1 MYNDLSWQA
10 GQLGSNI
17 TVYTTGQSGFLRD
30 YATGAATAVRLA
42 ISGGTVSDATRAQGS
57 NASSGTDGYNV
68 FNGIVDS
75 VGLISYSAANL
86 SFSFTGLDPNLR
98 YEFVLFGNRNVA
110 AYTDRL
116 TRVAISD
123 VVEFTNSSTAGAAFS
138 GPADPAATMVNGY
151 NTANGYVARFTDVNP
166 GTDGDMLITVSSGD
180 GHFYANALMLRA
192 VEPFANQPP
201 TAVNDSAATDAN
213 RAVVIDVVA
222 NDTDPDGAIDPAT
235 VVVTVPPGHGTALAN
250 ANGTVTYTPAAGY
263 SGTDSF
269 WYTVEDNDGDSSN
282 QALVTVTVVSSG
294 ASDFSD
300 DFSTNSTGQYTV
312 VSTWTQGGVGA
323 FSYDS
328 TGKRARVRTGD
339 NVGLQ
344 VSRLLSCSD
353 TGSFSIDFLPTK
365 KYPSGG
371 WLYLRLIQD
380 ASNYYEIQN
389 TDGYGAKGI
398 TKVVNGQVVDSA
410 NFKNG
415 YVQNTNYAIDVDFS
429 PGQTVVKAFGNA
441 LAMGTNTSGISVCGF
456 EVELSQQDAYIDNIS
471 YVGD

>member
-86 SFSFTGLDPNLR
+86 SFSFTGLDPTLR

-138 GPADPAATMVNGY
+138 GPADPAATIVNGY

-201 TAVNDSAATDAN
+201 TALNDSAATDAN

-269 WYTVEDNDGDSSN
+269 WYTVEDDYGDTSN
-282 QALVTVTVVSSG
+282 QAIVGVSVGPSGPPIADAGPDQVVKPGVTVALDGSGSIGTINDVLSYNWVQTSGPAVVLSDPTSVKPTFSSPSGVTSDIALTFSLTVSNSGGHTSTDFCAVVVSPEGGLPGPDGGGSG
-294 ASDFSD
+294 
-300 DFSTNSTGQYTV
+300 
-312 VSTWTQGGVGA
+312 
-323 FSYDS
+323 
-328 TGKRARVRTGD
+328 
-339 NVGLQ
+339 
-344 VSRLLSCSD
+344 
-353 TGSFSIDFLPTK
+353 
-365 KYPSGG
+365 SGG
-371 WLYLRLIQD
+371 
-380 ASNYYEIQN
+380 
-389 TDGYGAKGI
+389 GGGGGCFI
-398 TKVVNGQVVDSA
+398 TA
-410 NFKNG
+410 
-415 YVQNTNYAIDVDFS
+415 A
-429 PGQTVVKAFGNA
+429 
-441 LAMGTNTSGISVCGF
+441 
-456 EVELSQQDAYIDNIS
+456 
-471 YVGD
+471 GD